1 MKEQNGWEEERLS
14 TPILLQQESQSKPSG
29 VGWVVR
35 CMGKRNVCEVLVV
48 EVQAMKSASEATC
61 TILRIDDLMAF
72 SKLLQKL
79 VQINKT
85 MSIHLE
91 VFGSVPKKVAHVLR
105 CF

>member
-14 TPILLQQESQSKPSG
+14 TRILPQQESQSKPLG

-48 EVQAMKSASEATC
+48 EVQAMKSASEAAC

-72 SKLLQKL
+72 SKMKKE
-79 VQINKT
+79 KT
-85 MSIHLE
+85 PSKGLE
-91 VFGSVPKKVAHVLR
+91 
-105 CF
+105 